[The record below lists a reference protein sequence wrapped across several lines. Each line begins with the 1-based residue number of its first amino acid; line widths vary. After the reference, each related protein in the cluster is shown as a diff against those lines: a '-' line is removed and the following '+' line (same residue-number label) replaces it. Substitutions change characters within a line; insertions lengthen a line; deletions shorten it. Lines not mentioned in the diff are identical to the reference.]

1 MLTSFIRV
9 AFRYLVKN
17 KLYSVLNIFGLTVGL
32 VCFIILG
39 LYVKEQFDRDGHHAN
54 SESLYRVLTSRG
66 DSTRTSSNWEPFNQ
80 FPMAQLLTDGIPE
93 VENAVRFGHDTELVI
108 EANSRKFKIATV
120 HFADPTLFNL
130 FDLNVLAQS
139 KPLDQQ
145 AIQDIVIT
153 KLEAERLF
161 DSVEKSIGQ
170 TVEINGYGSYTII
183 GVIQDLGQETHL
195 EFKYLL
201 SMEKA
206 DNAYAGDGSF
216 RQWNKMSGFPTYL
229 QLAKSADMVS
239 VERKAAVLLQTH
251 VPYSDVKL
259 EPVSDV
265 YFSKLYP
272 FFKKQG
278 DKQFIKLYLVVGFL
292 ILFIAC
298 INYTN
303 LSTARY
309 LKRAK
314 EVGIRKTVGGHRA
327 QIITQFF
334 MESIVLSSI
343 AVVLS
348 ICLTEIL
355 LPSFNNFAG
364 SSISINYQNP
374 LTYVLAI
381 LGILGLGLFSGLY
394 PSLFLSR
401 FSAIQILSGKVT
413 KGKSGL
419 LFRNV
424 LVVVQFFIC
433 IGLFIATNVIF
444 RQFNH
449 LKKLDLGL
457 DKEQVIMIPLNDKGL
472 KNSYSL
478 FKNELSANPSI
489 EWVTGAGPKMFGGQ
503 TQFYL
508 EIEGSDDSTPI
519 SIFPVDADFFQKF
532 DIKLLEGKLY
542 QSDLGAEGNNFLI
555 VNEALTKVGGWK
567 IQDKMGTNVFKADVG
582 VPNLG
587 GVVEDF
593 VFFSV
598 KEEVTPA
605 AYLYRPNSNNQA
617 YIKVKPENFE
627 ATLAFIQTT
636 YEKFATLYPFEY
648 SFLDQE
654 FAQQYAQEQ
663 RLANIFTTF
672 SSVAIFIA
680 LLGLFGL
687 TLFLAEQRLKEFS
700 IRKVLGASVFH
711 LVWLMNSGMS
721 RMLLIS
727 TVLAIPFV
735 YYFMD
740 QWISTFAFRIE
751 LGWSLFAIPV
761 LLIAFFAWFTTLYQS
776 LATARKNPVDSLR
789 NE

>member
-1 MLTSFIRV
+1 MLSSFITV
-9 AFRYLVKN
+9 AFRYLAKN
-17 KLYSVLNIFGLTVGL
+17 KLYSLLNIFGLTVGL

-39 LYVKEQFDRDGHHAN
+39 LYVKEQFDTDGHHAN
-54 SESLYRVLTSRG
+54 SASIYRVLTSRG
-66 DSTRTSSNWEPFNQ
+66 DSTATSTNWEPFNQ

-108 EANSRKFKIATV
+108 EANERKFKIASV
-120 HFADPTLFNL
+120 HFADATL
-130 FDLNVLAQS
+130 FDLFDFNILAQS
-139 KPLDQQ
+139 KPLVQQ
-145 AIQDIVIT
+145 ATQDIVIT
-153 KLEAERLF
+153 QSQAEKLF
-161 DSVEKSIGQ
+161 DSAEKSIGEIVQ
-170 TVEINGYGSYTII
+170 INGYGIFTVI

-195 EFKYLL
+195 EFDYLL
-201 SMEKA
+201 SMDKA
-206 DNAYAGDGSF
+206 DKAYAEDGSF
-216 RQWNKMSGFPTYL
+216 KQWNNMSAFPTYI
-229 QLAKSADMVS
+229 QIAKGAEINSI
-239 VERKAAVLLQTH
+239 ERKAAALLQTH
-251 VPYSDVKL
+251 VKYSDVKL
-259 EPVSDV
+259 EPVGEV
-265 YFSKLYP
+265 YFSKLYS

-278 DKQFIKLYLVVGFL
+278 DKQFIQLYLVVGFL

-334 MESIVLSSI
+334 MESLVLSAI

-364 SSISINYQNP
+364 ASISINYQNP
-374 LTYVLAI
+374 LTYVLAVV
-381 LGILGLGLFSGLY
+381 GILGLGLFSGLY

-419 LFRNV
+419 LFRNA

-444 RQFNH
+444 NQFNH

-457 DKEQVIMIPLNDKGL
+457 DKEQVLMVPLNDKGL
-472 KNSYSL
+472 KESYSL

-489 EWVTGAGPKMFGGQ
+489 EWVTGAGPKIFGGQ
-503 TQFYL
+503 TQYYL

-532 DIKLLEGKLY
+532 DIKLIEGKLY
-542 QSDLGAEGNNFLI
+542 ESELGAEGNNFLI

-617 YIKVKPENFE
+617 YVKVKPENFE
-627 ATLAFIQTT
+627 ATLAFIEAT
-636 YEKFATLYPFEY
+636 YQKFAVLYPFEF

-654 FAQQYAQEQ
+654 YAQQYAQEQ

-672 SSVAIFIA
+672 SGIAIFIA

-700 IRKVLGASVFH
+700 IRKVLGASVVH
-711 LVWLMNSGMS
+711 LIWLMNSGMT

-727 TVLAIPFV
+727 TLFAVPLV
-735 YYFMD
+735 YYLMEE
-740 QWISTFAFRIE
+740 WISGFAFRIE

-761 LLIAFFAWFTTLYQS
+761 LIIALFAWFTTLYQS
-776 LATARKNPVDSLR
+776 MATAKKNPVDSLR